1 LIADIISG
9 AGYFFRGFQLVKQR
23 GLRRFVLIPLLIN
36 SLVFSGAI
44 LIGIDKYND
53 LLSWIL
59 PAGNRWWAEI
69 ARVVLW
75 VFFAAAALVVLLFV
89 FTLVANL
96 IGAPFN
102 GLLSEKVALMLAEK
116 REEDAGGLSAFIAT
130 IVPSIVSE
138 LRKIVYFLFLA
149 AIVFILTLIPVINIF
164 APFLWLLFSSWMLA
178 VEYLAYP
185 MENRKLYFSQV
196 KTRLRQDRWLA
207 LGFGMVAVGAGLIPV
222 VNFFVM
228 PVAVAGATAL
238 WVERLSREDRAREV
252 QRDHG
257 SPTGR

>member
-1 LIADIISG
+1 MFADIMSG
-9 AGYFFRGFQLVKQR
+9 ARYFFRGIHLVKQR
-23 GLRRFVLIPLLIN
+23 GLRRFVLLPLLIN
-36 SLVFSGAI
+36 SLVFAGAI
-44 LIGIDKYND
+44 LIGIDKYQH
-53 LLSWIL
+53 LLNWIL

-69 ARVVLW
+69 ARVIFW
-75 VFFAAAALVVLLFV
+75 VFFAAAALVVLLLA
-89 FTLVANL
+89 FTLVANI

-102 GLLSEKVALMLAEK
+102 GLLAEKVESMLAGERK
-116 REEDAGGLSAFIAT
+116 DDSGGFSAFIST
-130 IVPSIVSE
+130 VLPSIVSE
-138 LRKIVYFLFLA
+138 VRKIFYFLFLA
-149 AIVFILTLIPVINIF
+149 AIVFILTLIPVINIC

-185 MENRKLYFSQV
+185 MENSKLYFSQV

-252 QRDHG
+252 QREHG
-257 SPTGR
+257 RPTGR